1 MKPSI
6 ACNKRSSI
14 YLFFL
19 CSLCPL
25 CLCGEIRAEELN
37 TPYNLNIIVHVAE
50 NRLLTD
56 VFRKNIE
63 RELRDGFQSALGE
76 MGRVEVSDKHPRL
89 ADVLARGLRSL
100 EDWKDRNDQKTHFV
114 LIDYTGTHYEIQTRQ
129 YDGTIGLPSPVV
141 RMDRTRDRAFVAKA
155 AALLIKQD
163 FGVLGTIQSGPEGAK
178 KQVKIELR
186 GGALGDMSRWVKKDD
201 VFTLAPPD
209 GGTQASLKWSL
220 LQVEQAP
227 TADARGVCVCR
238 FFHRYEV
245 RNSIVGYRCIKL
257 GTIQTPLHI
266 RWVQRQPVRNG
277 FKIRPPDSTLS
288 VEIRHFGFDD
298 EKATKLEK
306 QSDANGFM
314 DTASDKDGV
323 FNNVA
328 FVRVSSGLGDSH
340 PQVPIAL
347 VDDQLVTI
355 DVPASKDVD
364 SLFTYRLS
372 LWQGLVADSVQMQA
386 DLFNRLKMLGSKG
399 ENRSEM
405 LAAATSGLKQ
415 AKDDRISLL
424 DQRKKLAEEKK
435 DLKTPI
441 EDRRLQDL
449 EQYEKA
455 LATFIDEQKKIE
467 EKENDPQRK
476 KWLSEITKAKLL
488 ENDLEIDKAIEI
500 YERIRKEGYEDAD
513 LDKYVEKLHKEWD
526 PRGPEHEEAR
536 KFIYRV
542 WPTLDLSRL
551 EDNIPKVQNAFK
563 TCKDVG
569 DSTSIEKLL
578 RGTLGHADRLKKKL
592 DELQLEGTIDAEKE
606 SLQFKKV
613 SEEIAKLG
621 LEIEEY
627 RKLHKDK

>member
-1 MKPSI
+1 LLATSVP
-6 ACNKRSSI
+6 
-14 YLFFL
+14 LFICFF
-19 CSLCPL
+19 CV
-25 CLCGEIRAEELN
+25 RAEELN

-114 LIDYTGTHYEIQTRQ
+114 LIDYTGTHYEIQ
-129 YDGTIGLPSPVV
+129 
-141 RMDRTRDRAFVAKA
+141 
-155 AALLIKQD
+155 
-163 FGVLGTIQSGPEGAK
+163 GAK

-551 EDNIPKVQNAFK
+551 EDNIPKVRMRSKRAK
-563 TCKDVG
+563 TSVIPPPSRSCCG
-569 DSTSIEKLL
+569 EP
-578 RGTLGHADRLKKKL
+578 
-592 DELQLEGTIDAEKE
+592 
-606 SLQFKKV
+606 
-613 SEEIAKLG
+613 
-621 LEIEEY
+621 
-627 RKLHKDK
+627 